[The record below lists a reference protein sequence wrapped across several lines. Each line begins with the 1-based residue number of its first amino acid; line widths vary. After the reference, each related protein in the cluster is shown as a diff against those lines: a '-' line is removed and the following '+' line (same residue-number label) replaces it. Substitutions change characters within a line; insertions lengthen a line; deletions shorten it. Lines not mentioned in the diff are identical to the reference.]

1 MTPGIKG
8 DDIIKKK
15 MFTLITGSVLLIIFL
30 VNILK
35 FENKLVSLPQ
45 KIINNEMTRQTR
57 MTNSFWGRFLRTKND
72 QENRPRDSSMSFR
85 RSSPHAFIS
94 VIYFMQKTLGRSRI
108 CSVCPFTWRCSFN
121 QGQSITS
128 QLQLP
133 IESTGFNKS

>member
-45 KIINNEMTRQTR
+45 KIINNEMARQTR
-57 MTNSFWGRFLRTKND
+57 MTNRFLA
-72 QENRPRDSSMSFR
+72 DSSELKMVRSAQILLTCYR
-85 RSSPHAFIS
+85 RKARTDHVVEVPYHSSS
-94 VIYFMQKTLGRSRI
+94 
-108 CSVCPFTWRCSFN
+108 
-121 QGQSITS
+121 
-128 QLQLP
+128 LP
-133 IESTGFNKS
+133 ISHVRNSSMGMPPEPIRKE